1 MYIIITMPWLHIHWQ
16 LLLEFDLTTGE
27 YLLWFLTVPVIAAGG
42 ECPGIWAA
50 TEGKGVTKP
59 LLQRDWHLEHG

>member
-1 MYIIITMPWLHIHWQ
+1 MYIIITMPWLHIHRQ

-42 ECPGIWAA
+42 G
-50 TEGKGVTKP
+50 GGGGGSVQGSGLP
-59 LLQRDWHLEHG
+59 LREKE